1 MITIDSCGWL
11 EYYTAGALAEEYGKY
26 LKDLKQIITPPV
38 IIYEVYKKIKREYSE
53 AEALTAIGPIYKT
66 RVINLD
72 TQYLLLAADISLKYS
87 LPMADAM
94 VYTMTSLYGSQIVT
108 SDKHF
113 KDLEMVIYLERSQQ
127 EAPMQV

>member
-11 EYYTAGALAEEYGKY
+11 EYYTAGPLAEEYGKY
-26 LKDLKQIITPPV
+26 LKDLKQIITPTI

-53 AEALTAIGPIYKT
+53 AEALTAIGPIHKT
-66 RVINLD
+66 RLISLD
-72 TQYLLLAADISLKYS
+72 AQYLIQAADISLQYG

-94 VYTMTSLYGSQIVT
+94 VYTVTSMYGSQIVT

-113 KDLEMVIYLERSQQ
+113 KGLEMVIYLERSKG
-127 EAPMQV
+127 